1 MEEIIY
7 KTGDYVGNYT
17 INRGYYTHKLG
28 KWSTRTFKIV
38 YKNGYVRVSDLLSGG
53 AIRLKYSTGG
63 HDLGTFVELTRN
75 LLYFAINA
83 NHWGMFKGQFTEDD
97 IVGGSLGKVY
107 ITYADDDFRNVGKTR
122 EVENAW
128 GEKVKIS
135 SEMLEDS
142 IETYVES
149 HGVNFAI
156 SDGHCGDNHLTQEI
170 FLTIKEYPTNVLSK
184 REQENNATF
193 KGTKYE
199 NSMVVSEEEIEER
212 KSTPFFPTHEN
223 PFKALQ
229 ESGSKNKEYRKW
241 RKETP

>member
-17 INRGYYTHKLG
+17 INRGYRTHKLG
-28 KWSTRTFKIV
+28 KWATRTFKIT
-38 YKNGYVRVSDLLSGG
+38 YKNGYVRIVDLLSGG

-63 HDLGTFVELTRN
+63 HDLGTFVELTWN
-75 LLYFAINA
+75 LLDFAINA
-83 NHWGMFKGQFTEDD
+83 NHWGMFKGQFTQDD
-97 IVGGSLGKVY
+97 IVGVSLGKVY

-122 EVENAW
+122 EVENFR

-135 SEMLEDS
+135 SEMNEDS

-149 HGVNFAI
+149 HGANFAI
-156 SDGHCGDNHLTQEI
+156 SDGNYGDNHLTQEM

-184 REQENNATF
+184 REQENYTDY

-199 NSMVVSEEEIEER
+199 DTLVVSDEEIEER

-229 ESGSKNKEYRKW
+229 ESGSQNKEYRKW